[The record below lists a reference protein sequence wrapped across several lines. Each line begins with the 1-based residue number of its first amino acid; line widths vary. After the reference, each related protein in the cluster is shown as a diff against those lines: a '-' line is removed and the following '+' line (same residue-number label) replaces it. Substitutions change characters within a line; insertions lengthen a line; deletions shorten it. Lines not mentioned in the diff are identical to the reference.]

1 MSLDRPSRDRTAAQL
16 EAMSNADRLALYE
29 RARACGADTTQLQ
42 AMSADELLAAAE
54 REGVTLPPICD
65 PERLRAALLFARSR
79 KVGIG
84 MCRGVLEVSPDGFG
98 FLRSFAASF
107 APHADDIY
115 VSGGQLSHLGLR
127 NGSLVEG
134 PMRAPREGEQ
144 FAALVRVET
153 ANGRTQA
160 QRRALVPFESQHP
173 VLPTELLRL
182 EPGADDLALA
192 AITQLAPIAHGH
204 RVLVTAKEGNARA
217 SLLARLAAAARR
229 ASDRAD
235 VTECRLAAEPGAERE
250 IRSIADGCNV
260 VAAMFDEPPSRQIQ
274 VAELALAA
282 AERQAESGARGIVVL
297 DSLTALARAGQRE
310 KPRSG
315 KLGPPDVA
323 THALVRCKRVF
334 AAARQLDRGGSLTLV
349 AAMDPEGQF
358 PIEREAAAMF
368 ANKGNATVVFES
380 LDEESLPC
388 AMRTATRNEDLPLD
402 RDARQQLAAFRAQF
416 AAACAQQR
424 AAMLRS

>member
-1 MSLDRPSRDRTAAQL
+1 MSLDRSSRDRTAAQL
-16 EAMSNADRLALYE
+16 DAMTEPDRCAFYE

-42 AMSADELLAAAE
+42 AMSADELRAAAE
-54 REGVTLPPICD
+54 REGVTMPPLCD

-84 MCRGVLEVSPDGFG
+84 MCRGVLEMSPDGFG

-107 APHADDIY
+107 APCADDVY

-127 NGSLVEG
+127 NGSLVDG
-134 PMRAPREGEQ
+134 PLRAPREGEQ
-144 FAALVRVET
+144 FAALVRVES

-160 QRRALVPFESQHP
+160 ERRALVPFESQHP
-173 VLPTELLRL
+173 VLPTDKLRI
-182 EPGADDLALA
+182 EPDADDLALA
-192 AITQLAPIAHGH
+192 AIPRLAPMAHGH

-217 SLLARLAAAARR
+217 SLLARLAAATRR
-229 ASDRAD
+229 ADQRID
-235 VTECRLAAEPGAERE
+235 VTVCLLDAEPSTVRE
-250 IRSIADGCNV
+250 IRAVAVGCNV
-260 VAAMFDEPPSRQIQ
+260 VAATFDEPPSRQIQ

-282 AERQAESGARGIVVL
+282 AERQAESGARCVVVL

-310 KPRSG
+310 KPRPG

-349 AAMDPEGQF
+349 AAMDRESEF
-358 PIEREAAAMF
+358 AIEREAAAMF
-368 ANKGNATVVFES
+368 ANKGNATVVFDS
-380 LDEESLPC
+380 IDDASLPC
-388 AMRTATRNEDLPLD
+388 PTRTATRDEDLPLD
-402 RDARQQLAAFRAQF
+402 RDARQRLADFRAQF
-416 AAACAQQR
+416 ATASARQR
-424 AAMLRS
+424 AAMLRT

>member
-16 EAMSNADRLALYE
+16 EAMSNADRCALYE

-79 KVGIG
+79 KLGIG

-107 APHADDIY
+107 APRADDVY
-115 VSGGQLSHLGLR
+115 VSGGQLNHLGLR

-235 VTECRLAAEPGAERE
+235 VTVCLLDGEPGAVRE